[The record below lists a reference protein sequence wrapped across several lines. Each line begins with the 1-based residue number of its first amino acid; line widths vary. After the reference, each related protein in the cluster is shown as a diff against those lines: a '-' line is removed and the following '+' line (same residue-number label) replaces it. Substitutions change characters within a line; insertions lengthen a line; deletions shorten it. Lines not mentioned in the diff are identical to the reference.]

1 MSLVTA
7 SIRDRND
14 PVAEGARDAAVPIA
28 MMAARRPRLP
38 MLPGREPFA
47 VCVAVPTGRTSDA
60 AAIEVG
66 GRQDQRRPWRVQDHM
81 RPRQRRLRGEHEARK
96 CQDGEV
102 SVHAVISVTGNGTVI
117 RSMDHLPV
125 YAQMISMGYATA
137 FAQLCPTLCP
147 VSSPLLG
154 LVPLLDDCV
163 NLVCVKAGQ
172 PPPSSPRRRLIYT
185 WQATCPL

>member
-1 MSLVTA
+1 VSLVTA

-14 PVAEGARDAAVPIA
+14 PVAGGARDAAVPIA

-66 GRQDQRRPWRVQDHM
+66 GRRDQRRPWLLPGNV
-81 RPRQRRLRGEHEARK
+81 RPSPRRLRGEHEARK

-102 SVHAVISVTGNGTVI
+102 SVHAVISVTGNGDSDSEHGSLTRLYPNDFNRLRHGFCPAMPSLKPTI
-117 RSMDHLPV
+117 R
-125 YAQMISMGYATA
+125 
-137 FAQLCPTLCP
+137 
-147 VSSPLLG
+147 
-154 LVPLLDDCV
+154 
-163 NLVCVKAGQ
+163 
-172 PPPSSPRRRLIYT
+172 
-185 WQATCPL
+185 TCPIA

>member
-1 MSLVTA
+1 VSLVTA

-47 VCVAVPTGRTSDA
+47 VCVEVPTGRTFDT

-66 GRQDQRRPWRVQDHM
+66 GRQDQRRPWLVQDHV

-102 SVHAVISVTGNGTVI
+102 SVHAVIPVTGNGTVI

-125 YAQMISMGYATA
+125 YAPMISMGYAHGV
-137 FAQLCPTLCP
+137 CP
-147 VSSPLLG
+147 
-154 LVPLLDDCV
+154 
-163 NLVCVKAGQ
+163 AM
-172 PPPSSPRRRLIYT
+172 PSLKPTIR
-185 WQATCPL
+185 TCPIA